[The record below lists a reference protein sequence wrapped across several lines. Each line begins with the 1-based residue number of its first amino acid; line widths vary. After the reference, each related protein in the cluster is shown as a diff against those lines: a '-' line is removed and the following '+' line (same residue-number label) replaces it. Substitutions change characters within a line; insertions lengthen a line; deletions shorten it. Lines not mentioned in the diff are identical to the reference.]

1 MFLSLFMARGLVLFF
16 EEDGRKRGILPALSL
31 MVKLLI
37 DLARSLLRRNSLR
50 NLFPLSPLFSLLMRA
65 NSDPTDGVNLS
76 LPFVP
81 APSPPCYVL
90 FSVLSYL
97 SPAGQKMS
105 RRRQHLLHRL
115 RFEKNVF
122 FVAMLQDGC
131 NVRCLLRGKK
141 FFSEKC
147 VSNWRG
153 GDRQVFSTP
162 FPTSS

>member
-1 MFLSLFMARGLVLFF
+1 MFLSRYMARGLVFF
-16 EEDGRKRGILPALSL
+16 LEEDERKRGILPALSL

-97 SPAGQKMS
+97 PRGPKDVSAP
-105 RRRQHLLHRL
+105 RQHLIHRL

-131 NVRCLLRGKK
+131 NVRCLLKGKK
-141 FFSEKC
+141 FFREMRLELAR
-147 VSNWRG
+147 RG
-153 GDRQVFSTP
+153 
-162 FPTSS
+162 